1 MSELD
6 FENPHYCPV
15 YDKVIDIDLCYET
28 LMCLNRS
35 FKISSVKELND
46 IEDIDNARM
55 ICDHWSQFQV
65 LCKPSLWCRIEIH

>member
-1 MSELD
+1 MIYLYSIIEGLFFTD
-6 FENPHYCPV
+6 FFSHSL
-15 YDKVIDIDLCYET
+15 DLCYET

-55 ICDHWSQFQV
+55 ICDHCEYSK
-65 LCKPSLWCRIEIH
+65 L

>member
-35 FKISSVKELND
+35 FKISYNSFFV
-46 IEDIDNARM
+46 M
-55 ICDHWSQFQV
+55 MF
-65 LCKPSLWCRIEIH
+65 SLS

>member
-28 LMCLNRS
+28 LMCLNCF
-35 FKISSVKELND
+35 FKISTKNLKFQLTRSAESVMVSHFRQ
-46 IEDIDNARM
+46 I
-55 ICDHWSQFQV
+55 
-65 LCKPSLWCRIEIH
+65 

>member
-46 IEDIDNARM
+46 IEDIKHERYVIIVSIANYNKM
-55 ICDHWSQFQV
+55 LITLLTISNT
-65 LCKPSLWCRIEIH
+65 

>member
-46 IEDIDNARM
+46 ECVLIINYIINYIKYIIYIVSSTFYWIYSDI
-55 ICDHWSQFQV
+55 
-65 LCKPSLWCRIEIH
+65 

>member
-35 FKISSVKELND
+35 FKISSVKELIINC
-46 IEDIDNARM
+46 IINY
-55 ICDHWSQFQV
+55 IKYIIYIVSSTFYWIYSV
-65 LCKPSLWCRIEIH
+65 VNVIY

>member
-6 FENPHYCPV
+6 FENPYYCPV

-46 IEDIDNARM
+46 IEDIANYNKM
-55 ICDHWSQFQV
+55 LITLLTISNT
-65 LCKPSLWCRIEIH
+65 

>member
-6 FENPHYCPV
+6 FENSHYCPV

-28 LMCLNRS
+28 LMCLNCF

-46 IEDIDNARM
+46 IEDIDNARK
-55 ICDHWSQFQV
+55 ICDHCEYSK
-65 LCKPSLWCRIEIH
+65 L

>member
-55 ICDHWSQFQV
+55 I
-65 LCKPSLWCRIEIH
+65 

>member
-28 LMCLNRS
+28 LTVSYTHLTLPTN
-35 FKISSVKELND
+35 
-46 IEDIDNARM
+46 
-55 ICDHWSQFQV
+55 
-65 LCKPSLWCRIEIH
+65 